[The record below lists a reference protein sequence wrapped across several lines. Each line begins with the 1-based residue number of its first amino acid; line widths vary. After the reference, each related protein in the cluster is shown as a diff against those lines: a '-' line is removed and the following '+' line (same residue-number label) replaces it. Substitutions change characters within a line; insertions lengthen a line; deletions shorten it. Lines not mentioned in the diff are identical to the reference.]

1 MIDEDLHAVVTLDVV
16 GVKLTANFP
25 TTGSKL
31 SEMPSLVMKT
41 ISPDSTSVME
51 HVRFPNSGLVP
62 STGPR
67 APSASL
73 ISLMQ

>member
-1 MIDEDLHAVVTLDVV
+1 MITQ
-16 GVKLTANFP
+16 TANFP

-31 SEMPSLVMKT
+31 SEIPSLVMKT

-51 HVRFPNSGLVP
+51 QVRLLNSGLVP

-67 APSASL
+67 APSASRM
-73 ISLMQ
+73 SLMQ